1 MRVLVVEDNDDV
13 ADGLTELL
21 ELRGYEVT
29 RVSDGHQALFALDGR
44 LRPHLILLDLMLP
57 QMDGLTFRKRQLERA
72 PEIAR
77 IPVLGWTAFDVE
89 ADFPVLRKGGTSI
102 EELLQHVARHRRHIS
117 IRRLAIYAG
126 LAAPAVALVKALLD
140 WLRNRR

>member
-21 ELRGYEVT
+21 ELRGYEVK
-29 RVSDGHQALFALDGR
+29 RVSDGYQALFLLDQKY
-44 LRPHLILLDLMLP
+44 RPHLILLDLMLP
-57 QMDGLTFRKRQLERA
+57 GMDGLTFRRRQLERA

-77 IPVLGWTAFDVE
+77 IPVLGWTAFDVQ
-89 ADFPVLRKGGTSI
+89 ADFPVFRKGGTSPDQ
-102 EELLQHVARHRRHIS
+102 LLAHLARHRKRIS
-117 IRRLAIYAG
+117 VRRLALYAS

-140 WLRNRR
+140 WLRKK